1 MFRDSSGLRKVLG
14 SLPVD
19 DWGCVP
25 TLLIVW
31 PEASQHWSL
40 QSLEWGQVW
49 VTKGQPP
56 GELMSVNISQYFHH
70 WYPCPYSEPQL
81 PLPSGAP
88 LRPAGKSGPGFYQI
102 IAFSLG
108 PTACEILCVPFKIQ
122 SLSSQ
127 AGLKLNL
134 EKNYNY
140 GIQSYYFMANR
151 RGKSSSSDGFYFGA
165 FQNHC

>member
-88 LRPAGKSGPGFYQI
+88 LRPAGKSGPGSYEV
-102 IAFSLG
+102 IASSLG
-108 PTACEILCVPFKIQ
+108 PIAHETLFAPSKCGV
-122 SLSSQ
+122 SLSPSPV
-127 AGLKLNL
+127 
-134 EKNYNY
+134 
-140 GIQSYYFMANR
+140 
-151 RGKSSSSDGFYFGA
+151 A
-165 FQNHC
+165 FL